1 MFRYGYKVQQ
11 RAEKAGFVAVILFL
25 LSACMQTL
33 RAQSATQTVDS
44 LVNMGYENVSWHEN
58 EEERIYVLEN
68 VASRLSTTGISEAV
82 GMITRKGLPEH
93 KTCRIVFLDNNI
105 PQLSL
110 VYRPV
115 VADSLIGKPVVTPEW
130 KTTADVGTGW
140 RQAVRSGVRN
150 SSLFKV
156 DLVIY
161 PELMLKNLVIT
172 QIYQVLF
179 NLSPAIEIS
188 LWKGMKLTAQMVFPV
203 YNDGYGTRLGKI
215 HPGFLAAQ
223 QTVRLPYNIWTTLA
237 VGAFN
242 NERYGAD
249 LRVRHTL
256 IWDERFSLEGR
267 IGLTATYRWD
277 GFSCSYGTARRLT
290 WSLGAGFYWPRY
302 NVQTTLKAE
311 QYLLGEK
318 GARLDIIRHFKH
330 ASVGFYAMKAQG
342 ARVNGGFRIQVAL
355 PPYRYKRRGYIP
367 RVLPSKNMGIAYNA
381 GNERFYYQNY
391 RVSPADNMMQENAY
405 NPYFINSYLLT
416 NFNY

>member
-11 RAEKAGFVAVILFL
+11 RAEKTGFVAVILFL

-33 RAQSATQTVDS
+33 KAQSATQTVDS

-203 YNDGYGTRLGKI
+203 YNDGYGKDYRIMNMDSWDNEALFNMYLTAYLLSLYEQTLVYQNNPLVKKRFLIAKPLGI
-215 HPGFLAAQ
+215 FVGGSVNAVR
-223 QTVRLPYNIWTTLA
+223 TVRNLQVSDVVQILLFLQ
-237 VGAFN
+237 AFIDRPAEFTN
-242 NERYGAD
+242 Y
-249 LRVRHTL
+249 
-256 IWDERFSLEGR
+256 I
-267 IGLTATYRWD
+267 
-277 GFSCSYGTARRLT
+277 RRLFDINDGIKNRNGY
-290 WSLGAGFYWPRY
+290 SLFANSFEFD
-302 NVQTTLKAE
+302 NS
-311 QYLLGEK
+311 
-318 GARLDIIRHFKH
+318 I
-330 ASVGFYAMKAQG
+330 
-342 ARVNGGFRIQVAL
+342 NC
-355 PPYRYKRRGYIP
+355 
-367 RVLPSKNMGIAYNA
+367 SK
-381 GNERFYYQNY
+381 
-391 RVSPADNMMQENAY
+391 
-405 NPYFINSYLLT
+405 
-416 NFNY
+416 